1 MGVDSRGNT
10 YNDGLGSDCSWAGMV
25 DSAGFANQ
33 VTIRI
38 DPSTGPY
45 DSLVKDQGQGSNSN
59 G

>member
-1 MGVDSRGNT
+1 MNSRGNT

-25 DSAGFANQ
+25 ESAGFANQ

-38 DPSTGPY
+38 DPKRRPY
-45 DSLVKDQGQGSNSN
+45 NSLVKDKVQGSNSN